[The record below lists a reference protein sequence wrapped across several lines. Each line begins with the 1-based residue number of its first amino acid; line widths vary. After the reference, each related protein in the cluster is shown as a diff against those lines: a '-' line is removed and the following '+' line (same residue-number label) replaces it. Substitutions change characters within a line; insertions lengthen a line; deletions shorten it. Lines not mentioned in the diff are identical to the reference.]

1 VYKENQREWEEFSVE
16 AQGWRREGFAFQSMF
31 PDALTTVVREH
42 DEHDEHDHRFMVNM
56 DTVQNIS
63 EFIFRVIDGVPTKVV
78 VVVDLMMP
86 LW

>member
-1 VYKENQREWEEFSVE
+1 
-16 AQGWRREGFAFQSMF
+16 MF